1 MAHISSQREAYFS
14 ISRRYWELF
23 LFNFAHRDET
33 RISGTQSQA
42 SRQDREFFL
51 QSQASRRDRD
61 SYFFIL
67 DYETRHEIEIKTVL
81 KNLLCLS
88 QLDWYIPKKRA
99 VKFLSFIRI
108 ITFSFKENL
117 IKISFFEARTRIHG
131 IQNSCWTLAHIDVFY
146 VDLIFFRL
154 LRLLKHLRC

>member
-81 KNLLCLS
+81 RNLLCLS

-99 VKFLSFIRI
+99 VKFLTFIRI
-108 ITFSFKENL
+108 KTFSFKENL
-117 IKISFFEARTRIHG
+117 IEVFRGKNE
-131 IQNSCWTLAHIDVFY
+131 NSRDPEF
-146 VDLIFFRL
+146 L
-154 LRLLKHLRC
+154 LNPGAYRRVLCGLDIL

>member
-1 MAHISSQREAYFS
+1 MAHISSQREAFFS

-81 KNLLCLS
+81 RNLLCLS

-99 VKFLSFIRI
+99 VKFLTFIRI

-117 IKISFFEARTRIHG
+117 IEVFRGKNENSRDPEFLLNPGAYRRALCGLG
-131 IQNSCWTLAHIDVFY
+131 IL
-146 VDLIFFRL
+146 
-154 LRLLKHLRC
+154 

>member
-1 MAHISSQREAYFS
+1 MAHISSQREAFFFNLET
-14 ISRRYWELF
+14 ILRTFPIQFRASRQ
-23 LFNFAHRDET
+23 A

-42 SRQDREFFL
+42 SRQDWEFF
-51 QSQASRRDRD
+51 SSIDIEIHI
-61 SYFFIL
+61 FFIL

-99 VKFLSFIRI
+99 VKFLTFIRI

-117 IKISFFEARTRIHG
+117 IEIFRGKNE
-131 IQNSCWTLAHIDVFY
+131 NSRDPEF
-146 VDLIFFRL
+146 L
-154 LRLLKHLRC
+154 LNPGAYRRALCGLDIL

>member
-23 LFNFAHRDET
+23 LFNFAHRDKQEFLALNLRLRDKT
-33 RISGTQSQA
+33 
-42 SRQDREFFL
+42 ENFFL
-51 QSQASRRDRD
+51 QSRSRFIF
-61 SYFFIL
+61 FFIL

-99 VKFLSFIRI
+99 VKFLTFIRI
-108 ITFSFKENL
+108 KTFSFKENL
-117 IKISFFEARTRIHG
+117 IEVFRGKNENSRDPEFLLNPGAYRRALCGLG
-131 IQNSCWTLAHIDVFY
+131 IL
-146 VDLIFFRL
+146 
-154 LRLLKHLRC
+154 